1 MIAITILMKFKK
13 LSYNVCLKIS
23 VFDTIFD
30 AFYRNCFSVWIN
42 EHFLRLRY
50 GSIKKIALCL
60 R

>member
-1 MIAITILMKFKK
+1 MKLKK
-13 LSYNVCLKIS
+13 LSSNACLKIS

-30 AFYRNCFSVWIN
+30 AFYQNCFSDWIN